1 MFALLL
7 RSVSVAIALRLHCVC
22 TAFALRL
29 HCVCALFALCLH
41 CVCTAFALR
50 LHCVCEAFALLCA
63 MFAIAQRL
71 GWNCAAFAPYLIYI
85 CCVCFCAAF
94 VRRVRAV
101 FALRSRYDC
110 ALIVRC
116 FCASPLCFVCALFTM
131 RLCCD
136 ALRSLALCLRCV
148 GVAAFASLLR
158 RRRYCATID
167 FSIVQRVCC
176 AVNSTA
182 IVLRLRCV
190 YAASTLRLRCVYAAS
205 SLRLRCL
212 RYIRTSFAIANVLC
226 CCVRPRLVC
235 ALFASLLC

>member
-1 MFALLL
+1 
-7 RSVSVAIALRLHCVC
+7 
-22 TAFALRL
+22 
-29 HCVCALFALCLH
+29 
-41 CVCTAFALR
+41 
-50 LHCVCEAFALLCA
+50 
-63 MFAIAQRL
+63 
-71 GWNCAAFAPYLIYI
+71 
-85 CCVCFCAAF
+85 
-94 VRRVRAV
+94 
-101 FALRSRYDC
+101 
-110 ALIVRC
+110 VRC
-116 FCASPLCFVCALFTM
+116 FCASPLCFVCALLTM
-131 RLCCD
+131 RLCCV
-136 ALRSLALCLRCV
+136 ALRSLALYLRCV

-158 RRRYCATID
+158 RRRYCATIE

-182 IVLRLRCV
+182 IVLRLRCVYAASTLRLRCV